1 MTGSGCVHL
10 INSVSVCMHRWTVAH
25 TQTNLSTQ
33 CAVTEKKIH
42 LFICHNWLHSMIM
55 RRRATATEIV
65 SSLCAANAFVCCWIM
80 WFANGHWRT
89 AQTHHEYI
97 KWCNWA
103 PCARA
108 SYDSESEEE
117 SRVLFALF
125 LWPHKTT
132 DEVCVFICSMY
143 AQQQKKIEFNVRP
156 RSNAMR
162 NRKTTVADLMAWRH
176 RRSVDICI
184 KIVDRFEKWRV
195 RNAHIFSSLRVRTLA
210 NGMYKSMLLRR
221 VQKEACRTS
230 QNKIAM
236 KECHAMP
243 CYRLN
248 QNIAGEQNNRRNW
261 FSSTFLS
268 WLKPILHGNMSRRMV
283 HWCICKMR
291 SVRAVYILGKVTV
304 QDGHEGVRLMHR
316 RPCGPNRHGSQTL
329 VCPIKMHCLDG
340 SYSYS
345 YICANC
351 RAHAIVVH

>member
-1 MTGSGCVHL
+1 MVIGVRRKLTTNILNDVTVRRVRRVRAHL
-10 INSVSVCMHRWTVAH
+10 TIQSPKKRAACCLLCSFGHTKPQMRSAFSFVRCMR
-25 TQTNLSTQ
+25 N
-33 CAVTEKKIH
+33 
-42 LFICHNWLHSMIM
+42 N
-55 RRRATATEIV
+55 
-65 SSLCAANAFVCCWIM
+65 N
-80 WFANGHWRT
+80 
-89 AQTHHEYI
+89 
-97 KWCNWA
+97 
-103 PCARA
+103 
-108 SYDSESEEE
+108 
-117 SRVLFALF
+117 
-125 LWPHKTT
+125 
-132 DEVCVFICSMY
+132 
-143 AQQQKKIEFNVRP
+143 KKIEFNVRP

-248 QNIAGEQNNRRNW
+248 QNIAGEQNNRRNR
-261 FSSTFLS
+261 FSAIFLS